1 MQHSFDIEIAKEYGV
16 LEAILLNNL
25 QYWIE
30 KNKANDV
37 NYYDGYYW
45 TFNSTRAF
53 NQLFP
58 YASQRQ
64 IQNALKKLK
73 EQEIIQTGNYNKST
87 YDRTLWYAFTK
98 KGECIMQKCK
108 MEDANLSNGLCKN
121 VEPIP
126 NINTNINTNNKTTST
141 NSGESG
147 QVVDKCLPD
156 IEQETKTIYDFIE
169 ENFNRLL
176 TPLEYQKIEEWLLY
190 YDEDIIKYAVEKSIY
205 NNKKTFS
212 YVNGIL
218 NNWHSIGY
226 KTLQEIKENE
236 EKPKQ
241 QTNNQYTEQIPEW
254 YGKEIETNE
263 PTKEELEEFE
273 RKLEEI
279 RSK

>member
-108 MEDANLSNGLCKN
+108 MEDANLLNGLCKN

-126 NINTNINTNNKTTST
+126 NINTNINTNNKTTSI

-169 ENFNRLL
+169 ENFNRVL
-176 TPLEYQKIEEWLLY
+176 TPIEYQKIEEWLMY
-190 YDEDIIKYAVEKSIY
+190 YTEDIIKYAVEKSVY

-241 QTNNQYTEQIPEW
+241 QPNNQYAEQIPEW
-254 YGKEIETNE
+254 YGKENDINE

-279 RSK
+279 RNR